1 MMRRLSELELLREP
15 PRRADE
21 RAFSHEPE
29 RAAALLA
36 HVLRVLSAEL
46 TDDQLRA
53 LRPQL
58 AHAIACGLRGES

>member
-1 MMRRLSELELLREP
+1 MMRRLSESELLREP

-21 RAFSHEPE
+21 RTSSHDPE

-36 HVLRVLSAEL
+36 QVLRVLSAEL
-46 TDDQLRA
+46 TDDRLRA